1 MAANAVAKNRL
12 TCTSY
17 ARTLYEVTRTAL
29 LVDTTARK
37 LVETLGTLRNQI
49 ATLQQQERSIKVA
62 LESAGIRSTRL
73 GKTGWGDGDCLDDRY
88 ALEQPFKEMTLVNTC
103 KKILSDNTTSAFTKD
118 QIEYLAVIGGYPFLT
133 DDRKNSI
140 DVTMR
145 RLASQSFCQII
156 RGKGPIPNQ
165 YTIDAQKGLKLLMNR
180 IKDLRAA
187 HVERGETKD
196 AASTKTSSK

>member
-1 MAANAVAKNRL
+1 
-12 TCTSY
+12 
-17 ARTLYEVTRTAL
+17 
-29 LVDTTARK
+29 VDTTARK
-37 LVETLGTLRNQI
+37 LVETLGALRTQI
-49 ATLQQQERSIKVA
+49 AALQQQERSIKVA
-62 LESAGIRSTRL
+62 LESAGIRSKKL
-73 GKTGWGDGDCLDDRY
+73 GQVGWWDGDCLDDKY

-133 DDRKNSI
+133 DDRQNSI

-165 YTIDAQKGLKLLMNR
+165 YTIDAQKGLKLMMDR
-180 IKDLRAA
+180 ILDRRAA
-187 HVERGETKD
+187 YVERGEIKD
-196 AASTKTSSK
+196 AASTKAKRK